1 MEYVRVKLDRVV
13 AALTSGLTYHVPTVL
28 QSQISIGSLVS
39 VPLQNTFC
47 RGVVVAEENT
57 EPEFATKDI
66 HLCLDQEGPSLNAE
80 QIKLI
85 DWLSTRYLCSWSA
98 AFQTVLP
105 TSVKAKIQ
113 KRYLY
118 QAEVADEWV
127 NAERDEAIQEAILF
141 FETSAQPM
149 LEQRL
154 LELFDKKLLKRLLDL
169 EILKPEERIQFPPL
183 KEHRSYLPIQ
193 REDSPGRGKI
203 QEFWKRVQ
211 ETDEP
216 LSEQNIKSWPEY
228 RSTHLKK
235 LVELGFL
242 RFVEMSSETDLLQQ
256 RQLTVEQDQAL
267 QVIETSLRKRSS
279 KPILLHGITSSGKTE
294 VYFRAIAL
302 ALKQK
307 RSALLLVPEI
317 SLTAQ
322 MIERVRDRFGEQV
335 MLWHSGLS
343 QGERSQIWQR
353 LKSGENAILLG
364 ARSAIFAPFTKLGI
378 IILDEEHETT
388 YQQEEDPKYHTREVA
403 FIRARHHK
411 ATVILGSAT
420 PSIQSY
426 YLAEHHQYHLL
437 EMTQR
442 IGTAVLPEIL
452 SVDMR
457 EELRMGNRSIFSE
470 ALKERIKLSLSRN
483 EQVILFHNRRGFHR
497 MSLCRSCGYVM
508 ECPDCEVPLVL
519 HRESHSPELRCHYCG
534 HLEQMPPTCPQCGS
548 SYFRFFG
555 LGTEKV
561 VEECRRVFPD
571 VPVLRMDRDSTRNK
585 GQHSAI
591 IKEFEKPRAAI
602 LVGTQM
608 IAKGFD
614 FPLVTTVGILSA
626 DALLRSE
633 DALAAERAFALL
645 MQVSGRA
652 GRGDSPGQVLI
663 QSYDPEHPILQ
674 AVYHHNYEAFYRREI
689 EYRKRHRLPPFGHLA
704 TITASDEDPA
714 VAEGHLNQMKHFF
727 PESFE
732 VFGPDKARVFC
743 IQKKY
748 RFRLII
754 NAPNR
759 PILLETLK
767 KIQDGMVLVNGT
779 QRSMVIDPMWLS

>member
-1 MEYVRVKLDRVV
+1 MEYVRVKLDRIV
-13 AALTSGLTYHVPTVL
+13 AALTSGLTYHVPTNL
-28 QSQISIGSLVS
+28 QAQIAIGSLVS

-47 RGVVVAEENT
+47 RGVVVAEELT

-66 HLCLDQEGPSLNAE
+66 HRCLDQDGPSLNEE

-85 DWLSTRYLCSWSA
+85 DWLASRYLCPWSA

-105 TSVKAKIQ
+105 NSVKAKIQ
-113 KRYLY
+113 QRYEY
-118 QAEVADEWV
+118 QAEVADDLTSNEI
-127 NAERDEAIQEAILF
+127 DEAIQEAILW
-141 FETSAQPM
+141 FENSAQPM
-149 LEQRL
+149 LEERIL
-154 LELFDKKLLKRLLDL
+154 DLFDKKLLKRLLDL
-169 EILKPEERIQFPPL
+169 GILQPEEKIHFPPM
-183 KEHRSYLPIQ
+183 KEHRSLLPIQ
-193 REDSPGRGKI
+193 REESPGRGKI
-203 QEFWKRVQ
+203 QDFWKRLQ
-211 ETDEP
+211 EANQP
-216 LSEQNIKSWPEY
+216 ISEQEIKTWSEY
-228 RSTHLKK
+228 RSPYLKK
-235 LVELGFL
+235 LLEFGFL
-242 RFVEMSSETDLLQQ
+242 QYVEIRTEEDLLNH
-256 RQLTVEQDQAL
+256 RQLTLEQEQAL
-267 QVIETSLRKRSS
+267 QVIETALRKHSA

-294 VYFRAIAL
+294 VYFRAISL

-307 RSALLLVPEI
+307 RSALMLVPEI

-322 MIERVRDRFGEQV
+322 MIERVRERFGERV

-353 LKSGENAILLG
+353 LKNGETAILLG
-364 ARSAIFAPFTKLGI
+364 ARSAVFAPFTKLGV

-403 FIRARHHK
+403 LIRARYHK

-426 YLAEHHQYHLL
+426 YLAEHKQYQLL
-437 EMTQR
+437 KMTQR
-442 IGTAVLPEIL
+442 IGAAVLPEIL
-452 SVDMR
+452 PVDMR

-470 ALKERIKLSLSRN
+470 TLKERIKLSLSRN

-519 HRESHSPELRCHYCG
+519 HREGHNPELRCHYCG
-534 HLEQMPPTCPQCGS
+534 HLEHMPPTCPQCGS
-548 SYFRFFG
+548 AYFRFFG

-561 VEECRRVFPD
+561 VEQCRRVFPN

-585 GQHSAI
+585 GQHAAI
-591 IKEFEKPRAAI
+591 IKEFEKPQAAI

-614 FPLVTTVGILSA
+614 FPLVTCVGILSA

-633 DALAAERAFALL
+633 DALAAERAYALL

-652 GRGDSPGQVLI
+652 GRGEFPGQVLI

-674 AVYHHNYEAFYRREI
+674 AVYHQNYEAFYLREI

-704 TITASDEDPA
+704 TITASDEDPQA
-714 VAEGHLNQMKHFF
+714 AEGYLNSIKSVF
-727 PESFE
+727 PENFE
-732 VFGPDKARVFC
+732 VFGPDKARIFC
-743 IQKKY
+743 LQKKY
-748 RFRLII
+748 RYRLII

-759 PILLETLK
+759 PILIETLK
-767 KIQDGMVLVNGT
+767 KIQDGMVPANGI